1 MGRFEI
7 TRRIPAW
14 GWLIIGVAGLV
25 LTGITFFIEVQIVL
39 IKPDLGNVSG
49 TVAAV
54 GRALTAFATLAAF
67 VVGIYNKATDGD
79 DTESGPESAVT
90 FAGENNDFTINLGF
104 PLNREAPKQR
114 TKSSRIQPLLTR
126 KIDTSQKKRQLK
138 TTIQKAAKY

>member
-104 PLNREAPKQR
+104 PPEQRSPQATDEEQSDSTPPDEKNRHLPEEASAQDDDPE
-114 TKSSRIQPLLTR
+114 SS
-126 KIDTSQKKRQLK
+126 
-138 TTIQKAAKY
+138 

>member
-49 TVAAV
+49 TVAEHTV
-54 GRALTAFATLAAF
+54 FKDWESMLSAAGKEW
-67 VVGIYNKATDGD
+67 VV
-79 DTESGPESAVT
+79 
-90 FAGENNDFTINLGF
+90 
-104 PLNREAPKQR
+104 
-114 TKSSRIQPLLTR
+114 
-126 KIDTSQKKRQLK
+126 RQ
-138 TTIQKAAKY
+138 ISI